1 MMCSVWEA
9 YWEGGSEVLMPW
21 VSVLP
26 RRVMEGKVGRK
37 QHVSED
43 RDTTSGFWLGVDQ
56 QKPAQILMKEG
67 NITG

>member
-1 MMCSVWEA
+1 
-9 YWEGGSEVLMPW
+9 
-21 VSVLP
+21 
-26 RRVMEGKVGRK
+26 MEGKVGRK